1 MDAVILVGGGG
12 TRLRPLTYAVPK
24 PLIPVFNQPL
34 VVRIIAN
41 LARHGVDRIVL
52 AASSDERRIEAAL
65 GNGAGLGVNLS
76 YSYETEPLGSGLAVK
91 QASRHWGRTFFVC
104 NGDIF
109 TDLDMSAMLERHRDH
124 EATLSIALSSVD
136 DPTAYGIVELAEG
149 DRITRFVEKP
159 AREEAPS
166 AWANAGTWIFEP
178 EVLEHIADEKMD
190 GSLER
195 LVFPSLIAGGY
206 TVQGFPSD
214 AYWIDVGT
222 SERYLQLHRDVF
234 ARGLAGWL
242 PDGVASSAAL
252 GEGCQ
257 IWPDAELNA
266 NVVLGRNARVGAQ
279 VRIDGPSVLGDNCT
293 VRERASISGS
303 VLWSDVR
310 VGAGAAISD
319 SIVGA
324 GCWIGDD
331 ATVTGAVLANGA
343 RVKRGVRLEPGS
355 RLEPDEI
362 AG

>member
-1 MDAVILVGGGG
+1 MEAVILVGGGG

-34 VVRIIAN
+34 IVRIIAN
-41 LARHGVDRIVL
+41 LARHGVDRVVL
-52 AASSDERRIEAAL
+52 AASSDERRIESAL
-65 GNGAGLGVNLS
+65 GGGAGLGVELA

-91 QASRHWGRTFFVC
+91 QASRDFGGAFFVC
-104 NGDIF
+104 NGDII
-109 TDLDMSAMLERHRDH
+109 TDLDLSAMLNCHREH

-136 DPTAYGIVELAEG
+136 DPTAYGIAELAAG

-159 AREEAPS
+159 ARDEAPS

-178 EVLEHIADEKMD
+178 EVLEHIPDEKMD

-206 TVQGFPSD
+206 TVQGFPSN

-234 ARGLAGWL
+234 AEGLEGWL
-242 PDGVASSAAL
+242 PVGVESSAAL

-257 IWPDAELNA
+257 VWPDAELGA
-266 NVVLGRNARVGAQ
+266 NVMLGRDARIGGQ
-279 VRIDGPSVLGDNCT
+279 VRIAGPSVLGDNCA
-293 VRERASISGS
+293 VRERASISSS

-310 VGAGAAISD
+310 VGTGAVISD
-319 SIVGA
+319 SIIGA
-324 GCWIGDD
+324 GCWIGDE
-331 ATVTGAVLANGA
+331 ATIDGAVLANGA
-343 RVKRGVRLEPGS
+343 RVKRGVRLGPGS
-355 RLEPDEI
+355 RLEPDEV